1 LEQKVKTTL
10 TITRYNDDLQMD
22 VDIDVTVSYD
32 VSGSYRPAQRDVS
45 PEEQP
50 ELVDV
55 IARDAAGKEVALTA
69 DELDRLREQVEREN
83 KQRQED
89 F

>member
-1 LEQKVKTTL
+1 MKTTL
-10 TITRYNDDLQMD
+10 TITRYDPFLEA
-22 VDIDVTVSYD
+22 DIAFAVTVSYD

-45 PEEQP
+45 PEEAP
-50 ELVDV
+50 EMSDV
-55 IARDAAGKEVALTA
+55 VAVDAAGEEVSLTP